1 MEREANYAA
10 VGAFVLL
17 VLVMGG
23 LFVYWYAGSRDARD
37 FTRYEIYFEGS
48 VSGLTRGSTVR
59 FLGVD
64 VGRVIDIRVDTR
76 AASRVQV
83 IADIDS
89 QAPVDDKT
97 VAELSLQGV
106 TGLLYID
113 LLGQPGTKKLI
124 AAVPS
129 ERYPVIPAVR
139 SSFDLFVSSLPDVV
153 AQAGAIATRVNLLLS
168 DENIAAISRTVSNVD
183 RATAGLPATLRE
195 IELLAKDLRGT
206 AREVSQVAASIN
218 SFAGSA
224 APEASAALQQVR
236 RAAENLAATTTRLDQ
251 LVAESQ
257 RDVRS
262 FTRDSL
268 PELEQLLR
276 DSRSAAV
283 EFQSLTRSLRDNPS
297 QLIYQPPAAGVEIPR

>member
-17 VLVMGG
+17 VLAMGG

-89 QAPVDDKT
+89 EAPVTDKT

-183 RATAGLPATLRE
+183 KATAGLPATLRE
-195 IELLAKDLRGT
+195 IELLAKDLRVT
-206 AREVSQVAASIN
+206 AGEVSQVAVSIR
-218 SFAGSA
+218 SFADSA
-224 APEASAALQQVR
+224 APEATLALQRVR
-236 RAAENLAATTTRLDQ
+236 LAAENLAATTTRLDQ